1 MGVTREQV
9 LSLKRA
15 FEAGATVEEAS
26 ELVTEHMVRPITLR
40 ARRKKSEIRLSNC
53 SPPRKGSVTIML
65 LLPSSAR
72 ITKNLSNSLPAR
84 LCPLYPDTLTD

>member
-65 LLPSSAR
+65 LLPSSGPDYEESIKLLAGQVMPA
-72 ITKNLSNSLPAR
+72 LSRHA
-84 LCPLYPDTLTD
+84 D